1 MIWVGWLPLCSP
13 VGGVSKSWASD
24 VHMHC
29 GVWPSRPLPLKYE
42 IVAVGQSG
50 VHEAADRLLAHA
62 HGDRRMLRQAG
73 AQLRH
78 AGVEVAGS
86 TISLTKPA
94 ARPASLAVV
103 IAVVLEFLIE
113 WCRSGSK

>member
-1 MIWVGWLPLCSP
+1 MRRRI
-13 VGGVSKSWASD
+13 ASLLTRM
-24 VHMHC
+24 VIGAC
-29 GVWPSRPLPLKYE
+29 CARRVLSSATRASRL
-42 IVAVGQSG
+42 
-50 VHEAADRLLAHA
+50 
-62 HGDRRMLRQAG
+62 
-73 AQLRH
+73 
-78 AGVEVAGS
+78 AGS